1 MIFEIRTQVEA
12 LTYIGTKFRDMLYL
26 SKHRSD
32 LECGEE
38 VMKRYILVNCEDPRE
53 KWYVLIHLLRKLY
66 ALAGDEIQNES
77 TDSMDTQEVR
87 KIVLKC

>member
-1 MIFEIRTQVEA
+1 
-12 LTYIGTKFRDMLYL
+12 MLYV

-38 VMKRYILVNCEDPRE
+38 VIKRYIFVHCEDPRE

-66 ALAGDEIQNES
+66 ALAEGRIQNES
-77 TDSMDTQEVR
+77 TDSMDTQEVCT
-87 KIVLKC
+87 LF